1 MCPEGE
7 RSQRE
12 QLQDLSVF
20 ERLDGDPR
28 KTSPGL
34 AIKKFCRTI
43 SSKNVQALDVRP
55 LPILEETLTY
65 LLSFLDST
73 DHDFEVT
80 HDFIFDRTRS
90 IRQDLVMQNIV
101 NHRAIVMYE
110 KMVKFHV
117 ISHLK
122 LRHCGNTPSILSM
135 HYLNMEQLIKTLT
148 SLYSLYDANR
158 DSTSFYKNEAEFRS
172 LYVLLHLNP
181 TSRVTVDPYSIV
193 VMNHFP
199 LRHPCIK
206 C

>member
-110 KMVKFHV
+110 KMVLF
-117 ISHLK
+117 L
-122 LRHCGNTPSILSM
+122 C
-135 HYLNMEQLIKTLT
+135 
-148 SLYSLYDANR
+148 
-158 DSTSFYKNEAEFRS
+158 
-172 LYVLLHLNP
+172 
-181 TSRVTVDPYSIV
+181 
-193 VMNHFP
+193 
-199 LRHPCIK
+199 
-206 C
+206 